1 MTGWL
6 LRAAKKAGLAGAE
19 DLQVVGGM
27 EVDEAWAKVCAA
39 CGIAHE
45 ELAKAVADAFS
56 MPVADLD
63 KAAPTATKLVP
74 ASTARKHHVY
84 PLRDED
90 RYLVLATANPVD
102 ADAEQELAFVSGRI
116 ARFEIASP
124 DAIAEAIESTYA
136 PDAAAESLLSR
147 VAERFDE
154 LGSVEVDI
162 GAEEEL
168 PEEVSEEETAA
179 GPVVRLTN
187 IILHEAVGRGA
198 SDIHIQPMAGSGV
211 VRFRTDGV
219 LQNGMQMPLPVL
231 TRIVSRI
238 KIMAKLD
245 ITDRL
250 RPQDGRARIFVDGRK
265 YDLRVSTVPTRNA
278 EKAVVRVLDT
288 QGAGTL
294 VETGIVDAQIQRI
307 RAALSNR
314 DGIVVVTGP
323 TGSGK
328 TTTLYG
334 ALREIATPDVN
345 IMTVED
351 PVEYELPGLTQIQ
364 VEHKQGMTFASALR
378 AILRQDPD
386 IIFVG
391 EIRDSETANIA
402 AQASLTGHL
411 VLATL
416 HTNDAVGSIRRFID
430 LGLDAGTIGET
441 LRGAL
446 AQRLVRRACEGCAEE
461 VGEDLTATE
470 QALADRY
477 GRRPKVRAKGCDR
490 CLGSGYL
497 GRLPVTEFMVPTPD
511 LVRLIMDD
519 APPFELQRQA
529 VADGMTTL
537 AESALGRMEAGQT
550 TIEEVD
556 RVIGLGD
563 SAQNADRA
571 EADAELAPPPERRAP
586 VVDAEAAIADAAA
599 IVEQVAA
606 GNGFAAAPR
615 DDVRAAGAG
624 VPSDAAAAGYGAAA
638 RNGAAPPRSG
648 AASPG
653 NGAASPGSGAASGI
667 GTTPS
672 NGAVDHGASVDTPH
686 VLLVDDDGTTRSI
699 ARGILE
705 KKLGYRVTESPD
717 GSDAILRLA
726 RGETYSLMLLDLD
739 MPQLG
744 GKDVLKSVRQSMAT
758 AGLPVVVLTGTPDP
772 DAEIELME
780 MGADDYL
787 RKPIDPPRLQT
798 RVKAALRRAQG

>member
-6 LRAAKKAGLAGAE
+6 VRAAKKAGLPGAE
-19 DLQVVGGM
+19 DLQVVGGLD
-27 EVDEAWAKVCAA
+27 VGEAWAKVAAA
-39 CGIAHE
+39 CGVTHE
-45 ELAKAVADAFS
+45 ELTEAVARAFG

-74 ASTARKHHVY
+74 ASTARKHGVF

-90 RYLVLATANPVD
+90 RYLVLATSNPVD
-102 ADAEQELAFVSGRI
+102 ADAEQELAFVSARI
-116 ARFEIASP
+116 AQFEIASP

-136 PDAAAESLLSR
+136 PDAAAESLLAR
-147 VAERFDE
+147 VAQRFDE

-162 GAEEEL
+162 AADDEQ

-198 SDIHIQPMAGSGV
+198 SDIHVQPMAGSGL

-238 KIMAKLD
+238 KIMAQLD

-278 EKAVVRVLDT
+278 EKAVIRVLDT
-288 QGAGTL
+288 QGSGTL
-294 VETGIVDAQIQRI
+294 VETGIVDPEIKRI

-391 EIRDSETANIA
+391 EIRDGETADIA

-446 AQRLVRRACEGCAEE
+446 AQRLVRRVCDGCAEE
-461 VGEDLTATE
+461 VGDELTATE
-470 QALADRY
+470 QALVERY
-477 GRRPKVRAKGCDR
+477 GRRPKVRAVGCDR

-497 GRLPVTEFMVPTPD
+497 GRLPVTEFMVPTPN

-519 APPFELQRQA
+519 APPFELHRQA

-537 AESALGRMEAGQT
+537 AESALNRMEAGQT

-563 SAQNADRA
+563 GAQESGTSG
-571 EADAELAPPPERRAP
+571 EADDADLAPPPERRGP
-586 VVDAEAAIADAAA
+586 VVDASAAIADATAL
-599 IVEQVAA
+599 VESATWAKSMADTDGEDGSDATRAGEESRAGHVADNGSAA
-606 GNGFAAAPR
+606 GGPLS
-615 DDVRAAGAG
+615 AAGG
-624 VPSDAAAAGYGAAA
+624 NGSAAGGNGSARGNGS
-638 RNGAAPPRSG
+638 RNGASDEEMGDEGP
-648 AASPG
+648 
-653 NGAASPGSGAASGI
+653 
-667 GTTPS
+667 
-672 NGAVDHGASVDTPH
+672 PH

-705 KKLGYRVTESPD
+705 KAMGYRVTESSD

-744 GKDVLKSVRQSMAT
+744 GRDVLKSVRQSMAT

-772 DAEIELME
+772 DSEIELME

>member
-6 LRAAKKAGLAGAE
+6 VRAAKKAGLPGAE

-27 EVDEAWAKVCAA
+27 DVAEAWAKVSAA
-39 CGIAHE
+39 CGATHE
-45 ELAKAVADAFS
+45 DLAEAVAEAFG
-56 MPVADLD
+56 MPVAQLD
-63 KAAPTATKLVP
+63 KAVPTAAKLVP
-74 ASTARKHHVY
+74 PSTARKHSVY

-90 RYLVLATANPVD
+90 RYLVLATSNPVD

-116 ARFEIASP
+116 AQFEIASP

-136 PDAAAESLLSR
+136 PDAAAETLLAR

-154 LGSVEVDI
+154 LGSVEVDM
-162 GAEEEL
+162 AADDEK
-168 PEEVSEEETAA
+168 PEEVSEEDTAA

-198 SDIHIQPMAGSGV
+198 SDIHVQPMAGNGL

-219 LQNGMQMPLPVL
+219 LHNGMQMPLPVL

-238 KIMAKLD
+238 KIMAQLD

-278 EKAVVRVLDT
+278 EKAVIRVLDT

-294 VETGIVDAQIQRI
+294 VDTGIVEPEIKRI

-364 VEHKQGMTFASALR
+364 VEHKQGMTFAGALR

-391 EIRDSETANIA
+391 EIRDGETAEIA

-446 AQRLVRRACEGCAEE
+446 AQRLVRRVCEGCAED
-461 VGEDLTATE
+461 VGDDLTATE
-470 QALADRY
+470 QALVDRY

-519 APPFELQRQA
+519 APPFELHRQA

-537 AESALGRMEAGQT
+537 GESALSRMEAGQT

-563 SAQNADRA
+563 GTQSCEQTERGTATDP
-571 EADAELAPPPERRAP
+571 DPGPPPERRGP
-586 VVDAEAAIADAAA
+586 VVDAAAAIADAAA
-599 IVEQVAA
+599 MVESA
-606 GNGFAAAPR
+606 GTA
-615 DDVRAAGAG
+615 
-624 VPSDAAAAGYGAAA
+624 
-638 RNGAAPPRSG
+638 NGAS
-648 AASPG
+648 
-653 NGAASPGSGAASGI
+653 NGSGHTTGSSSEESGE
-667 GTTPS
+667 
-672 NGAVDHGASVDTPH
+672 NETPH

-705 KKLGYRVTESPD
+705 KTLGYRVTESPD
-717 GSDAILRLA
+717 GGDAILRLA
-726 RGETYSLMLLDLD
+726 KGETYSLMLLDLD

-744 GKDVLKSVRQSMAT
+744 GRDVLKSVRQSMAT

-772 DAEIELME
+772 DSEIELME